1 MASNLTGSQIKDTY
15 NQLLHVDGGVQATA
29 AIVYSGTGVASAMK
43 LGTGDAQVD
52 NIKFDGNTISTTD
65 TNGNLTLSPNGSG
78 AVVIT
83 NAAITGGA
91 VSGITDL
98 AVADGGTGAS
108 TASAARTNLGLGTM
122 ATQDANAIAV
132 TGGTF
137 TGVTITG
144 SYSGITS
151 LSAATMSAT
160 SIMGYV
166 AGAGGTVTQATN
178 KSTGVTLNKATGQI
192 TMNNAS
198 LGANTAVT
206 FTLTNSAISSTSII
220 QTSIS
225 SAATANNETP
235 RTCHAFEDV
244 EMTMLLSPCVNTT
257 FSLPKGERGNT
268 SLKYAMLSMS
278 WSRIR

>member
-1 MASNLTGSQIKDTY
+1 MAANLTGSQIKDTY

-43 LGTGDAQVD
+43 LGTGDLQVD
-52 NIKFDGNTISTTD
+52 NLKFDGNTVSTTD

-78 AVVIT
+78 AVAIA
-83 NAAITGGA
+83 NASITGGV

-122 ATQDANAIAV
+122 ATQDANAIAI

-137 TGVTITG
+137 SGVTITG

-160 SIMGYV
+160 TIMGYV

-206 FTLTNSAISSTSII
+206 FTLTNSAISSTSTIL
-220 QTSIS
+220 TSIS
-225 SAATANNETP
+225 SAATAGAYIVYVDAVGSG
-235 RTCHAFEDV
+235 TCGISVRNLTAGALGEAIVINFV
-244 EMTMLLSPCVNTT
+244 VLTGATT
-257 FSLPKGERGNT
+257 
-268 SLKYAMLSMS
+268 
-278 WSRIR
+278 